1 MAKQTINIGTTAND
15 GTGESFRSAWDKCN
29 DNFDELYN
37 VSIFERV
44 SVSQVQTSQT
54 AVFNDVVFV
63 KNIKFEESI
72 DKPGLF
78 IGTYRDVRL
87 GDTAG
92 QGVYNLV
99 AIGKNMFGN
108 GVAGTDRITDS
119 VVIGTDCCTHFK
131 HGNGTVAL
139 GNLALYEI
147 VDSNSN
153 TALGDSALRNTV
165 HTTGDTGW
173 QNTAV
178 GYVCGQGNTTGAWN
192 VFIGSYCRWDGDG
205 TGNYNVFIGGYA
217 AGNDEFTATG
227 PGDYNIGLGY
237 TAMRYATGDNCV
249 GIGFESLINAD
260 GSNLTAIGHR
270 SGAAVESASASTST
284 YIGAL
289 AGASEF
295 QKTDAVN
302 STAIGYNAYNT
313 RDNEVV
319 IGNASVLHTV
329 LRGDVT
335 GIGMISLTQDYG
347 GVAPSNG
354 LWRGSGFTFLTV
366 GASGLQIND
375 TANSIGLFN
384 LLPTGQ
390 INMRPPSSATP
401 SFNGQATFEFTSD
414 TTFTIKAKGS
424 DGTVRS
430 VALTLT
436 T

>member
-1 MAKQTINIGTTAND
+1 MAQDYYAILVQPTSQANAEAGSNNNEPMTPLRTKQAVAAYLNTEDVVIQND
-15 GTGESFRSAWDKCN
+15 GTVNGDF
-29 DNFDELYN
+29 Y
-37 VSIFERV
+37 
-44 SVSQVQTSQT
+44 
-54 AVFNDVVFV
+54 V
-63 KNIKFEESI
+63 KNLKFEESI
-72 DKPGLF
+72 AKPGLF
-78 IGTYRDVRL
+78 IGTYRDVVL

-173 QNTAV
+173 QNTSV

-217 AGNDEFTATG
+217 AGNDEFTSTG

-289 AGASEF
+289 AGANEL

-335 GIGMISLTQDYG
+335 GVGMVSLTQDYG

-354 LWRGSGFTFLTV
+354 LWRGSGYTFLTI

-375 TANSIGLFN
+375 TANSVALFN
-384 LLPTGQ
+384 LFDTGR
-390 INMRPPSSATP
+390 ILMRPPASATP
-401 SFNGQATFEFTSD
+401 DNNGQMTIEATSNTQL
-414 TTFTIKAKGS
+414 TFKFKGS

-430 VALTLT
+430 GSITLS
-436 T
+436 